1 MIRRGSHLSDQ
12 CHKIAVDAIGAAK
25 HPHHFIGVTKQGVTA
40 VIETTGNDCCHV
52 ILRGGTE
59 PNYSAEHVA
68 QCSALME
75 KAGLLP
81 RVMIDCSHG
90 NSRKNHKNQPVVLK
104 DVNEQVSG
112 GNKSVCGVMI
122 ESNLFEGNQSLVAG
136 QADKLKY
143 GVSITDACVDWGT
156 TLEMLE
162 AMHAAVQARRTAS
175 A

>member
-68 QCSALME
+68 QVHNATIALACHSLQCSALME

-104 DVNEQVSG
+104 DVVSTPHVHTTATKRRPSHLSATPNG
-112 GNKSVCGVMI
+112 TLPHCTVC
-122 ESNLFEGNQSLVAG
+122 
-136 QADKLKY
+136 
-143 GVSITDACVDWGT
+143 
-156 TLEMLE
+156 
-162 AMHAAVQARRTAS
+162 
-175 A
+175 